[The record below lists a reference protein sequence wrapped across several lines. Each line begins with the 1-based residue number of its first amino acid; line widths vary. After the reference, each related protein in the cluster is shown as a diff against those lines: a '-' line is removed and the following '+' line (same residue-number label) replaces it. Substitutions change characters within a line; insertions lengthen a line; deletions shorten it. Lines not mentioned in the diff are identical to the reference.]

1 MAVVYH
7 RQEGSIDQA
16 ASSSFYVLACLSLN
30 WGRFCFLQCGM
41 QARPHLPILLRRV
54 ANAPDFVL
62 SGQEVWVTWF
72 ECRDCRFNGP
82 IIEFVYFKRVHAIEG
97 QSNSPIGEVSVA
109 AADRP
114 LLDRA
119 IAAWPSTV
127 TSTRSVPNATQSQ
140 SG

>member
-41 QARPHLPILLRRV
+41 QARPYLPILLGRV

-62 SGQEVWVTWF
+62 SEQEVWVTWF
-72 ECRDCRFNGP
+72 EYRDCPFNGST
-82 IIEFVYFKRVHAIEG
+82 IEFVDFKRVVHAIDG
-97 QSNSPIGEVSVA
+97 QSSPPRGEVSVA
-109 AADRP
+109 ATGWPR
-114 LLDRA
+114 LDRTVV
-119 IAAWPSTV
+119 AWPST
-127 TSTRSVPNATQSQ
+127 
-140 SG
+140 